1 MTRLL
6 ISVRDADE
14 AATAL
19 AGGVDL
25 LDIKEPDHGALG
37 AATPAVW
44 RAVLAVS
51 QGRVPTSAA
60 LGELLEHTHHDD
72 DLLARFQYAKIG
84 LAGCGVRSDWLPR
97 WSDSLRRLPPSVAPV
112 AVVYAD
118 WTGCQAPPPLE
129 IIQQAAGLRCQ
140 AVLFDTYDKSGGNLF
155 AYLPTDQLE
164 RLVAMIRDAGLQVVL
179 GGSLAGQAVTTAC
192 QLAPDY
198 IAVRGAACRG
208 TRNGPVDL
216 ERVRSLTALLHA
228 SAVFSSSLQDRLGC
242 N

>member
-37 AATPAVW
+37 AASPAVW
-44 RAVLAVS
+44 RDVLAVS

-60 LGELLEHTHHDD
+60 LGELLEDTYHDD
-72 DLLARFQYAKIG
+72 NHDDNLLARFQYAKIG
-84 LAGCGVRSDWLPR
+84 LAGCGTRGDWLPR
-97 WSDSLRRLPPSVAPV
+97 WSDSLRHLPPNVAPV

-118 WTGCQAPPPLE
+118 WIGCQAPPPLE
-129 IIQQAAGLRCQ
+129 IIHQAARLRCQ
-140 AVLFDTYDKSGGNLF
+140 AILFDTHDKSGGNLF
-155 AYLPTDQLE
+155 AYLPTDQLK
-164 RLVAMIRDAGLQVVL
+164 RLVAMIRRAGQQVVL
-179 GGSLAGQAVTTAC
+179 GGSLEGQAITTAC
-192 QLAPDY
+192 RLRPDY

-208 TRNGPVDL
+208 SRRGSVDL
-216 ERVRSLTALLHA
+216 ERVRSLIALLQ
-228 SAVFSSSLQDRLGC
+228 SNAV
-242 N
+242 